1 MLSFNHPCIKLP
13 NQISLFYHTNIL
25 QIPDGKLNTH
35 TNIHT
40 HNIRTEN
47 HNSHTHIWNKKNTN
61 SKKLKPNP
69 KQTKKHETPNPPS
82 CCLATLS
89 CNNNNDFQKTSSN
102 TLSRQQVRYHLKTL
116 RRILTLRTLD
126 KDTWSSVEDICF
138 SASTCSWNRTHRLS
152 L

>member
-102 TLSRQQVRYHLKTL
+102 TLSRPAAAGAVPSQNPETNSNAQDLGQGHVKL
-116 RRILTLRTLD
+116 R
-126 KDTWSSVEDICF
+126 WGYMFFCF
-138 SASTCSWNRTHRLS
+138 YLFMKQNT
-152 L
+152 